1 MRQSVFRTL
10 GLRLVFRFCPK
21 RRSFRME
28 KSQKKKKKKKKKNP
42 NQSLTRSTMPVL
54 GFPVG
59 LFGFRISPIF
69 KLFSVFTHN
78 RTRLMASS
86 QLNRS
91 DQLVWSGF

>member
-28 KSQKKKKKKKKKNP
+28 KSQKKKKKKNP

-54 GFPVG
+54 DFPVE

-91 DQLVWSGF
+91 NQLVRSGF